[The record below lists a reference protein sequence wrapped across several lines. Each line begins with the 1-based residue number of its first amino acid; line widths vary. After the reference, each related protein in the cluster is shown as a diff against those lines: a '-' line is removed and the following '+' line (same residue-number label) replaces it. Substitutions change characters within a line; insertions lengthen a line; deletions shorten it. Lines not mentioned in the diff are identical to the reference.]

1 MHKED
6 IMRVLAQNSDSCI
19 RTFHRGATMKG
30 LSSGS
35 ASWGCVLV
43 IPADSDRKGEEITLS
58 PSDFYAVKA
67 HLVSTERWGNDIMGG
82 ETWLI
87 TP

>member
-1 MHKED
+1 MQKED
-6 IMRVLAQNSDSCI
+6 ILQVLARYSGSCI

-43 IPADSDRKGEEITLS
+43 IPADAGRQGEEITLS
-58 PSDFYAVKA
+58 PSDFYAVKV
-67 HLVSTERWGNDIMGG
+67 HIVSTERWGNDIMGG
-82 ETWLI
+82 ETWVL

>member
-1 MHKED
+1 MQKED
-6 IMRVLAQNSDSCI
+6 ILQVLALYSGSCI

-43 IPADSDRKGEEITLS
+43 ILADAGRQGEEITLS

-67 HLVSTERWGNDIMGG
+67 HIFSTERWGNDIMGG
-82 ETWLI
+82 ETWV
-87 TP
+87 TTH